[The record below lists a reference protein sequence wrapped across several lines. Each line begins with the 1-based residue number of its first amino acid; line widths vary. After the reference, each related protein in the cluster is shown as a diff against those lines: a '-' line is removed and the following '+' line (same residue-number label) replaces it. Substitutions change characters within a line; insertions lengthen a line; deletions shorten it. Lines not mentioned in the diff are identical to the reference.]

1 MKIQFLYIFLPLLVA
16 CGTVKPKGTFDTTL
30 RPTAPNYA
38 NPDVWAALPDKQ
50 DQADLSPFSLQENQK
65 DAEIDVFFLYPTI
78 YTGSKKYQTNWNAPI
93 DYAPFNKAV
102 DDAPIKFQ
110 ASIFNNTGKIYAP
123 RYRQAHIKCYYLQN
137 DPESCKKAFD
147 LAYEDVKNAF
157 EYYLKNYNRGRPI
170 MIVGHSQGTTHGMR
184 LVKEF
189 FDGTP
194 LQKQLVAAY
203 LVGIPIPKN
212 YFKSINLC
220 ENADEIGCFCA
231 WRTWKK
237 GFENIKVPLGQNI
250 AVVNPLNWKTDE
262 TYAPASLNLGG
273 VVGDFK
279 LHPNFVDAQNHNGIL
294 WASKPYF
301 KGSIFFV
308 RKNYHI
314 GDFNLF
320 YMNVRENAANRNK
333 HFMGK

>member
-1 MKIQFLYIFLPLLVA
+1 MKLKLFYLLLPFLVA
-16 CGTVKPKGTFDTTL
+16 CGAVKPKGTFDSTQ

-38 NPDVWAALPDKQ
+38 NSNDWAALPDKQ
-50 DQADLSPFSLQENQK
+50 DKADLAPYSLQENQ
-65 DAEIDVFFLYPTI
+65 ANAPIDVFFLYPTV

-93 DYAPFNKAV
+93 DYAPFNEQV
-102 DDAPIKFQ
+102 DNSPIKFQ

-123 RYRQAHIKCYYLQN
+123 RYRQAHIKCYYLKN
-137 DPESCKKAFD
+137 DIKSCEKAFE

-157 EYYLKNYNRGRPI
+157 EYYLKNYNQGRPI

-189 FDGTP
+189 FDGKP

-203 LVGIPIPKN
+203 LVGIPVPKD
-212 YFKSINLC
+212 YFKSINIC
-220 ENADEIGCFCA
+220 ENPDQTGCVCT

-237 GFENIKVPLGQNI
+237 GFEKMSVPLGKNI
-250 AVVNPLNWKTDE
+250 AVVNPLTWKTDE

-273 VVGDFK
+273 VVSDFK
-279 LHPNFVDAQNHNGIL
+279 PRPNFTDAQNHNGIL
-294 WASKPYF
+294 WASKPHF
-301 KGSIFFV
+301 PGSALFI

-320 YMNVRENAANRNK
+320 YMNVRENAANRTK
-333 HFMGK
+333 YFLKK